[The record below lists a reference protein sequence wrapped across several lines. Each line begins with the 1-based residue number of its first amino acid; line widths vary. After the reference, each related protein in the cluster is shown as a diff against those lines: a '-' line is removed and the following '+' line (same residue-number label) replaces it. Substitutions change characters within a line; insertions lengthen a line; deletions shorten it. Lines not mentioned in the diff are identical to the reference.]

1 MLEKGANPD
10 LKAHCGA
17 TSMHFAAECGHL
29 SVVRELL
36 RHGGDMVHNDLGMS
50 PLMVAAECGK
60 EEIVNFFLKQACCER
75 VTVCLLSTV
84 YTYLPCTHVRLA
96 TNGTNRGLFS
106 GQNSVHFGTSH
117 QCVLKSNLKN
127 FRICPIL
134 ANLNLS

>member
-96 TNGTNRGLFS
+96 TNGTNRGLLKIRFS
-106 GQNSVHFGTSH
+106 T
-117 QCVLKSNLKN
+117 
-127 FRICPIL
+127 
-134 ANLNLS
+134 